1 MYFSLVV
8 MYSSQKL
15 DFQCELSFCVR
26 VNISFSKLSRFS
38 IIFLYLSLNHFVM
51 SFEMSFISLLSEIQ
65 IFDLKVLFQTTF
77 SRLINN
83 VAMIS
88 FSFSNKS
95 HEIVIFTSISS
106 FNMYASYF
114 LLLIIFM
121 ISLKYSSYSG

>member
-1 MYFSLVV
+1 
-8 MYSSQKL
+8 
-15 DFQCELSFCVR
+15 
-26 VNISFSKLSRFS
+26 
-38 IIFLYLSLNHFVM
+38 M

-83 VAMIS
+83 VAMVS